1 MNDIGPGYTAP
12 GGGAL
17 FARIG
22 AMPGHLL
29 RRCQQIAVSIF
40 LRECRAHDLTP
51 LQFAVLAALMDSPP
65 LDHVHLAGIAALD
78 RTTVGVVARKLEA
91 RGLITRRTSDADR
104 RSKLIAITA
113 AGRAAVEAAL
123 PAVEAAQAR
132 LLAPLSADERA
143 TLLALLAK
151 LADSNNEQSRAPL
164 REI

>member
-1 MNDIGPGYTAP
+1 MNDIGFEN
-12 GGGAL
+12 GGTSDGAL

-51 LQFAVLAALMDSPP
+51 LQFAVLAALVDSPP
-65 LDHVHLAGIAALD
+65 LDQIRLAGIAALD

-91 RGLITRRTSDADR
+91 RGLITRRISDADR
-104 RSKLIAITA
+104 RSKLIAVTE
-113 AGRAAVEAAL
+113 AGRAAVAAAL
-123 PAVEAAQAR
+123 PAVEAAQDR

-143 TLLALLAK
+143 MLLALLAK
-151 LADSNNEQSRAPL
+151 LADGNNEHSRAPL